1 MPGDGKPVQLVR
13 IDDNGRCHV
22 QDAAASILGQ
32 FSSKLA
38 VVGVV
43 GLYRTGKSF
52 LLNRLLGQ
60 QSGFEIGPSVNP
72 CTKGLWMWSKPVE
85 LAPGCPCLLID
96 SEGLGSAAR
105 TASCDMQIFSLCLL
119 LSSCLVY
126 NSIGAID
133 EQALDDL
140 NLVLHL
146 AEHIHVRSG
155 TTTNG
160 AKDLA
165 QHLPS
170 LIWVLRDFFLRLV
183 DGSGQPITG
192 NQYLENALQS
202 VPGNEDKNRV
212 RNVVKDLF
220 RQRDCITLARPVAD
234 EAELRA
240 VQHLPY
246 DSLRPQFRAQVEV
259 FIQKVSGTVTPK
271 ELCGT
276 PVTGPTLLSL
286 ATEYCKAI
294 NNSAVP
300 TIQSAWTSAVKHQL
314 RLSRRDAIQ
323 AYSIHMEQQASGRL
337 LPMSEEQL
345 QDIHDA
351 ALAKA
356 MAALTMTGLDQDDP
370 NFQECVAELKHHA
383 MRSYEH
389 AKADNVHASTKACEI
404 IAAELFETR
413 MRGKLETRG
422 TYRSVEELTQDWA
435 QLRKAYM
442 EQTTGP
448 AQLEVL
454 SSWVFHK
461 MTETV
466 QRLGAELRNDAEV
479 RRTTIEQKFGEA
491 EDKWRAERAELER
504 QLQEAKRQLAAPPM
518 PPHVADAMASHVW
531 RHARCFVCRA
541 ALGLPCRVIDHKS
554 GFAVPSRCK
563 LDAQQDLLLFE
574 QLQNSIRI
582 GGGAVSEVTT
592 QSCELR
598 RVRNVWVCADSELA
612 NVAFGALQRG
622 QANPDRVLVIDV
634 SSAQSIS
641 IVMHSAQAREM
652 VLDGIAVLVAV
663 RRARRELEVAQQ
675 ARSPGGLR
683 PPGLSLRSSHLTDQ
697 ICTWLAQKGGGEAQL
712 ALPPESRADSEAA
725 LDEAAD
731 ALDMS
736 NVWHE
741 HLDW

>member
-1 MPGDGKPVQLVR
+1 MSRPVDGKPVQLVR

-22 QDAAASILGQ
+22 HDAAATILGQ
-32 FSSKLA
+32 FNSRLA

-72 CTKGLWMWSKPVE
+72 CTKGLWMWSTPVE
-85 LAPGCPCLLID
+85 LTPGCPCLLID

-160 AKDLA
+160 AKDLS
-165 QHLPS
+165 QHLPA

-183 DGSGQPITG
+183 DGNGQPITG

-202 VPGNEDKNRV
+202 VPGNEDKNKV
-212 RNVVKDLF
+212 RNVIKDLF
-220 RQRDCITLARPVAD
+220 PQRDCITLARPVAD
-234 EAELRA
+234 EAELRV
-240 VQHLPY
+240 VQQLPY
-246 DSLRPQFRAQVEV
+246 DSLRPQFRSQVEV
-259 FIQKVSGTVTPK
+259 FIQKVSATVKPK

-276 PVTGPTLLSL
+276 PVTGPTFLSL

-314 RLSRRDAIQ
+314 RLGRRDAMQ
-323 AYSIHMEQQASGRL
+323 AYSIQMEQQASGRL
-337 LPMSEEQL
+337 LPMGEQQL

-356 MAALTMTGLDQDDP
+356 MAALTVTGLDQDDP
-370 NFQECVAELKHHA
+370 NFQECVAELRHHA
-383 MRSYEH
+383 MRSYEL
-389 AKADNVHASTKACEI
+389 AKADNLDASTKACER

-413 MRGKLETRG
+413 IRGKLEARG
-422 TYRSVEELTQDWA
+422 SYRSVQELVQDWA
-435 QLRKAYM
+435 QVRKAYM
-442 EQTTGP
+442 QQTTGP

-454 SSWVFHK
+454 SSWVFQK

-466 QRLGAELRNDAEV
+466 QRLGEQLRSDAEV
-479 RRTTIEQKFGEA
+479 HCTAIEQKFGEA
-491 EDKWRAERAELER
+491 EDKWRAERAELEQ
-504 QLQEAKRQLAAPPM
+504 QLHEARRQLAAPSM
-518 PPHVADAMASHVW
+518 PPQVADAMASHVW

-554 GFAVPSRCK
+554 GLAVPSRCK
-563 LDAQQDLLLFE
+563 LDTQQDLLLLE
-574 QLQNSIRI
+574 QLQQAAHVSA
-582 GGGAVSEVTT
+582 GAMSVARRSF
-592 QSCELR
+592 ELR
-598 RVRNVWVCADSELA
+598 RMRNMWVCADSEIA
-612 NVAFGALQRG
+612 SVAFGALQRG
-622 QANPDRVLVIDV
+622 QANPDRVLVVDAPP
-634 SSAQSIS
+634 AQSIG

-652 VLDGIAVLVAV
+652 VLDGVAVLVAV
-663 RRARRELEVAQQ
+663 RRARQQLGAAQQ
-675 ARSPGGLR
+675 GHSPGGLR
-683 PPGLSLRSSHLTDQ
+683 PPGLSLRSSHLTDP
-697 ICTWLAQKGGGEAQL
+697 ICAWLAQKGGGEAQL
-712 ALPPESRADSEAA
+712 MLAPESCADSEAA

-736 NVWHE
+736 DVWHASC
-741 HLDW
+741 